1 MESMSPALLKV
12 EAVKGNSTQ
21 ILATIVRK
29 NQVYKHH
36 PILRYS
42 SPKRTLKLIFALTVI
57 TDGTSMKKPPPRDM
71 EAVVCKPRQEIWK
84 LLMTETSRSQ
94 EMAERE
100 FSWLL
105 LSTI

>member
-57 TDGTSMKKPPPRDM
+57 TDGTSMKKPPPPRYGGRSVQTEAGDM
-71 EAVVCKPRQEIWK
+71 EV
-84 LLMTETSRSQ
+84 THD
-94 EMAERE
+94 
-100 FSWLL
+100 
-105 LSTI
+105 